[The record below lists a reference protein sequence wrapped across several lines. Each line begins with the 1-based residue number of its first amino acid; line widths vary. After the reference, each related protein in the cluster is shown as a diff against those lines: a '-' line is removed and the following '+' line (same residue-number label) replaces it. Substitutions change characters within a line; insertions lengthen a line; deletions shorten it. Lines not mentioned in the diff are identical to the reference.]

1 MHHMSVMCEAPA
13 PHHRSGIVLLWA
25 MVASLLLHVGVLAWM
40 HGRPSPRTA
49 PFVEPRS
56 LQLSFRT
63 LQAAAVEAANAPRAD
78 RPRAPARRPA
88 FRDGAMTARRRKA
101 SLPPPAQRAPA
112 LPGGPAQPAS
122 RPSGPM
128 LPASPNLRVPLFPAD
143 DEATRQ
149 VIRDI
154 ARDPRGNIPTT
165 PARSPLAAGIERAAR
180 PDCLKSPAGGR
191 NGWALGGLL
200 ALPALIYD
208 AASGNCGL

>member
-1 MHHMSVMCEAPA
+1 MHRMFAMSRGPA
-13 PHHRSGIVLLWA
+13 PHHRSGTVLLWA
-25 MVASLLLHVGVLAWM
+25 IVASLLLHVGVLAWM
-40 HGRPSPRTA
+40 HARPGQRTA

-56 LQLSFRT
+56 LQLSLTAPRAT
-63 LQAAAVEAANAPRAD
+63 AVEAAHAPRAD
-78 RPRAPARRPA
+78 PPRALARRPRS
-88 FRDGAMTARRRKA
+88 RDGAMTARRGKA
-101 SLPPPAQRAPA
+101 PPPLAQGATA
-112 LPGGPAQPAS
+112 LPSGPPQPAS

-191 NGWALGGLL
+191 DGWPLGGLL